1 MKSKWKKIMACTL
14 VLSLLGGGSSLLFAD
29 SFTEHVRVWMNGKEL
44 KDGGYLI
51 DNKTYIPIR
60 DIDGAITWDKK
71 SGKVD
76 IIKPNVHIFLF
87 KGDTAFGNVNR
98 GKLKFNVFSQVDT
111 LNDDIHAVKVA
122 ITDPAGNVKD
132 IQSQDVTNNNK
143 DNFWFRTYDFTYDFN
158 TVGKYSVGFYIKT
171 SSESGFVKVA
181 EKVITVL
188 K

>member
-1 MKSKWKKIMACTL
+1 MKLKWKKILACAL
-14 VLSLLGGGSSLLFAD
+14 FISLMGGSSLLFAD
-29 SFTEHVRVWMNGKEL
+29 SFNEHVRVWLNGREL

-51 DNKTYIPIR
+51 DNKTYIPVR
-60 DIDGAITWDKK
+60 DIEGAIYWDKNT
-71 SGKVD
+71 GKVD

-87 KGDTAFGNVNR
+87 KGDTAFGNVNK

-111 LNDDIHAVKVA
+111 LNENIHSVKVA
-122 ITDPAGNVKD
+122 ISDPSGNVKD
-132 IQSQDVTNNNK
+132 IQTQEVKDNNS

-158 TVGKYSVGFYIKT
+158 TIGKYSVGFYIKT
-171 SSESGFVKVA
+171 SSDSEFVKVA

>member
-1 MKSKWKKIMACTL
+1 MKASWKKILLCTV
-14 VLSLLGGGSSLLFAD
+14 VLSLIGGSSILFAD
-29 SFTEHVRVWMNGKEL
+29 SIKEHVRVWMNGREL

-51 DNKTYIPIR
+51 NNKIYMPVR
-60 DIDGAITWDKK
+60 DIDAAVDWDKN
-71 SGKVD
+71 SGKVN

-98 GKLKFNVFSQVDT
+98 GKLKFNVFSQVDN
-111 LNDDIHAVKVA
+111 LQDDIHSVKVA

-132 IQSQDVTNNNK
+132 IQTQEVKNNK

-158 TVGKYSVGFYIKT
+158 TVGKYSVGFYIKAKAD
-171 SSESGFVKVA
+171 SNFVKVA

-188 K
+188 N

>member
-14 VLSLLGGGSSLLFAD
+14 FISLLGGGSSILFAD
-29 SFTEHVRVWMNGKEL
+29 SFNEHVRVWLNGREL

-51 DNKTYIPIR
+51 DNKTYIPVR
-60 DIDGAITWDKK
+60 DIDGAVNWDNK
-71 SGKVD
+71 SGKVQ

-111 LNDDIHAVKVA
+111 LNEDIHSVKVA
-122 ITDPAGNVKD
+122 ISDPDGNVKD
-132 IQSQDVTNNNK
+132 IQSQEVKNK
-143 DNFWFRTYDFTYDFN
+143 SDNFWFRTYDFTYDFN

-171 SSESGFVKVA
+171 SSDSGFVKVA
-181 EKVITVL
+181 DKVITVL